1 MAKPTSLTISKTI
14 KLTKSN
20 YYSHDTDFQYMSFS
34 VFKDFE
40 QCEAAT
46 LAKLKGDWEPTS
58 DPKAL
63 LIGNYVHSY
72 FESEQAHAD
81 FISASH
87 KAMMTNPNKKEPDGH
102 LRADY
107 KIADK
112 MIKALSE
119 DDFFNYVYA
128 PGDKEVIVTGELFGH
143 QWKGKI
149 DSLDL
154 DNGVFYDLKTTADF
168 TKRWNEESR
177 QREPFIYNGHY
188 ELQMAVYQQLIK
200 QTFGKMCEPVIV
212 GITKQTPPD
221 MQAFDFESDGAK
233 AAMANALEV
242 VKNKQDHFWN
252 VLMGEEPPKACGHC
266 DYCRTKAHLTAPV
279 PFDMYDWPE

>member
-1 MAKPTSLTISKTI
+1 MIELTKENYYDLNTLYDYMDKSTFLDFDKCELAALAKINGSWKPTS
-14 KLTKSN
+14 N
-20 YYSHDTDFQYMSFS
+20 P
-34 VFKDFE
+34 E
-40 QCEAAT
+40 
-46 LAKLKGDWEPTS
+46 
-58 DPKAL
+58 AL
-63 LIGNYVHSY
+63 LVGNYVHSALESDEAHEAFIKENESSILSHSGTSKGKPKKAY
-72 FESEQAHAD
+72 KQADQMIQALKSDEWFEDH
-81 FISASH
+81 
-87 KAMMTNPNKKEPDGH
+87 
-102 LRADY
+102 
-107 KIADK
+107 
-112 MIKALSE
+112 
-119 DDFFNYVYA
+119 YA
-128 PGDKEVIVTGELFGH
+128 PGKKEVIVTGELFGH

-242 VKNKQDHFWN
+242 VKKKQDHFWN
-252 VLMGEEPPKACGHC
+252 VLMGEELPKACGHC
-266 DYCRTKAHLTAPV
+266 DYCRTKARLTDPV
-279 PFDMYDWPE
+279 PFDMYNWPE

>member
-1 MAKPTSLTISKTI
+1 MIELTKENYYDLNTLYDYMDKSTFLDFDKCELAALAKITGSWKPTS
-14 KLTKSN
+14 N
-20 YYSHDTDFQYMSFS
+20 P
-34 VFKDFE
+34 E
-40 QCEAAT
+40 
-46 LAKLKGDWEPTS
+46 
-58 DPKAL
+58 AL
-63 LIGNYVHSY
+63 LVGNYVHSAL
-72 FESEQAHAD
+72 ESDEAHEAFIKENESSILSHSGTSKGKPKKAYKQAD
-81 FISASH
+81 Q
-87 KAMMTNPNKKEPDGH
+87 
-102 LRADY
+102 
-107 KIADK
+107 
-112 MIKALSE
+112 MIQALKNDE
-119 DDFFNYVYA
+119 WFKDHYA
-128 PGDKEVIVTGELFGH
+128 PGKKEVIVTGELFGH

-168 TKRWNEESR
+168 TKRWNEEIR
-177 QREPFIYNGHY
+177 QREPFIFNGHY

-266 DYCRTKAHLTAPV
+266 DYCRTKAHLTDPV

>member
-1 MAKPTSLTISKTI
+1 MIELTKENYYDLNTLYDYMDKSTFLDFDKCELAALAKINGSWKPTS
-14 KLTKSN
+14 N
-20 YYSHDTDFQYMSFS
+20 P
-34 VFKDFE
+34 E
-40 QCEAAT
+40 T
-46 LAKLKGDWEPTS
+46 LLV
-58 DPKAL
+58 
-63 LIGNYVHSY
+63 GNYVHSALESDEAHEAFTKENESSILSRSGTSKGKPKKVY
-72 FESEQAHAD
+72 KQADQMIQALKNDEWFEDH
-81 FISASH
+81 
-87 KAMMTNPNKKEPDGH
+87 
-102 LRADY
+102 
-107 KIADK
+107 
-112 MIKALSE
+112 
-119 DDFFNYVYA
+119 YA
-128 PGDKEVIVTGELFGH
+128 PGKKEVIVTGELFGH

-177 QREPFIYNGHY
+177 QREPFIFNGHY

-200 QTFGKMCEPVIV
+200 QTFGKTCEPVIV

-266 DYCRTKAHLTAPV
+266 DYCRTKAHLADPV

>member
-1 MAKPTSLTISKTI
+1 MIELTKENYYDLNTLYDYMDKSTFLDFDKCELAALAKINGSWKPTS
-14 KLTKSN
+14 N
-20 YYSHDTDFQYMSFS
+20 P
-34 VFKDFE
+34 E
-40 QCEAAT
+40 
-46 LAKLKGDWEPTS
+46 
-58 DPKAL
+58 AL
-63 LIGNYVHSY
+63 LVGNYVHSAL
-72 FESEQAHAD
+72 ESDEAHEAFIKENESSILSHSGTSKGKPKKAYKQAD
-81 FISASH
+81 Q
-87 KAMMTNPNKKEPDGH
+87 
-102 LRADY
+102 
-107 KIADK
+107 
-112 MIKALSE
+112 MIQALKSDE
-119 DDFFNYVYA
+119 WFKDHYA
-128 PGDKEVIVTGELFGH
+128 PGEKEVIVTGELFGH

-252 VLMGEEPPKACGHC
+252 VLMGEEAPKACGHC
-266 DYCRTKAHLTAPV
+266 DYCRTKARLTDPV

>member
-1 MAKPTSLTISKTI
+1 MIELTKENYYDLNTLYDYMDKSTFLDFDKCELAALAKITGSWKPTS
-14 KLTKSN
+14 N
-20 YYSHDTDFQYMSFS
+20 P
-34 VFKDFE
+34 E
-40 QCEAAT
+40 
-46 LAKLKGDWEPTS
+46 
-58 DPKAL
+58 AL
-63 LIGNYVHSY
+63 LVGNYVHSAL
-72 FESEQAHAD
+72 ESDEAHEAFIKENESSILSRSGTSKGKPKKAYKQAD
-81 FISASH
+81 Q
-87 KAMMTNPNKKEPDGH
+87 
-102 LRADY
+102 
-107 KIADK
+107 
-112 MIKALSE
+112 MIQALKNDE
-119 DDFFNYVYA
+119 WFKDHYA
-128 PGDKEVIVTGELFGH
+128 PGKKEVIVTGELFGH

-177 QREPFIYNGHY
+177 QREPFIFNGHY

-266 DYCRTKAHLTAPV
+266 DYCRTKAHLTDPV

>member
-1 MAKPTSLTISKTI
+1 MIELTKENYYDLNTLYDYMDKSTFLDFDKCELAALAKINGSWKPTS
-14 KLTKSN
+14 N
-20 YYSHDTDFQYMSFS
+20 P
-34 VFKDFE
+34 E
-40 QCEAAT
+40 
-46 LAKLKGDWEPTS
+46 
-58 DPKAL
+58 AL
-63 LIGNYVHSY
+63 LVGNYVHSAL
-72 FESEQAHAD
+72 ESDEAHEAFIKENESSILSHSGTGKGKPKKAYKQAD
-81 FISASH
+81 Q
-87 KAMMTNPNKKEPDGH
+87 
-102 LRADY
+102 
-107 KIADK
+107 
-112 MIKALSE
+112 MIQALKNDE
-119 DDFFNYVYA
+119 WFKDHYA
-128 PGDKEVIVTGELFGH
+128 PGKKEVIVTGELFGH

-200 QTFGKMCEPVIV
+200 QTFGKTCEPVIV

-266 DYCRTKAHLTAPV
+266 DYCRTKARLTDPV